1 MNIDEVKEY
10 FKLDGYVIISLK
22 ELCSNIK
29 KLDYI
34 FKGNFVMSN
43 NFNRLLYVSIKK
55 GLSNYDVLT
64 EVSYNEVLLNYA
76 TKNFSNNGLIIGNIS
91 DDEKTLI
98 DALIGYVGSDEDTI
112 FMVRVKDLE
121 KFFY

>member
-1 MNIDEVKEY
+1 MNIDEVKEH

-34 FKGNFVMSN
+34 FRGNFVMSN

-55 GLSNYDVLT
+55 GLDNYNILT
-64 EVSYNEVLLNYA
+64 DVSYNDVLLNYA

-98 DALIGYVGSDEDTI
+98 DTLIGYVGSDEDTI
-112 FMVRVKDLE
+112 FMIRVKDLE

>member
-34 FKGNFVMSN
+34 FRGNFVMSN

-55 GLSNYDVLT
+55 GLDNYDILT
-64 EVSYNEVLLNYA
+64 DVSYNDVLLNYA
-76 TKNFSNNGLIIGNIS
+76 TKNFSNNGLIIGNIF
-91 DDEKTLI
+91 DDEEILI
-98 DALIGYVGSDEDTI
+98 DTLIGYVGSDEDTI
-112 FMVRVKDLE
+112 FMIRVKDLE

>member
-1 MNIDEVKEY
+1 MNIDEVKEH

-34 FKGNFVMSN
+34 FRGNFVMSN

-55 GLSNYDVLT
+55 GLDNYDILT
-64 EVSYNEVLLNYA
+64 DVSYNDVLLNYA
-76 TKNFSNNGLIIGNIS
+76 TKNFSNNGLIIGNIF
-91 DDEKTLI
+91 DDEEILMKTLI
-98 DALIGYVGSDEDTI
+98 GYIGSDEDTI
-112 FMVRVKDLE
+112 FMIRVKDLE

>member
-22 ELCSNIK
+22 ELYSNIK
-29 KLDYI
+29 KLEHI
-34 FKGNFVMSN
+34 FRGNFVMSN

-55 GLSNYDVLT
+55 GLDNYDILT
-64 EVSYNEVLLNYA
+64 DVSYNDVLLNYA
-76 TKNFSNNGLIIGNIS
+76 TKNFSNNGLIIGNIF

-98 DALIGYVGSDEDTI
+98 DTLIGYVGSDEDTI
-112 FMVRVKDLE
+112 FMIRVKDLE

>member
-1 MNIDEVKEY
+1 MNIDELKEH

-55 GLSNYDVLT
+55 GLDNYDILT
-64 EVSYNEVLLNYA
+64 DVSYNDVLLNYA
-76 TKNFSNNGLIIGNIS
+76 TKNFSNNGLIIGNIF
-91 DDEKTLI
+91 DDEEILMKT
-98 DALIGYVGSDEDTI
+98 LIGYVGSDEDTI
-112 FMVRVKDLE
+112 FMIRVKDLE

>member
-34 FKGNFVMSN
+34 FRGNFVMSN

-55 GLSNYDVLT
+55 GLDNYDILT
-64 EVSYNEVLLNYA
+64 DVSYNDVLLNYA
-76 TKNFSNNGLIIGNIS
+76 TKNFSNNGLIIGNIF
-91 DDEKTLI
+91 DDEEILMKT
-98 DALIGYVGSDEDTI
+98 LIGYVGSDEDTI
-112 FMVRVKDLE
+112 FMIRVKDLE

>member
-1 MNIDEVKEY
+1 MNIDELKEH

-34 FKGNFVMSN
+34 FRGNFVMSN

-55 GLSNYDVLT
+55 GLDNYDILT
-64 EVSYNEVLLNYA
+64 DVSYNDVLLNYA
-76 TKNFSNNGLIIGNIS
+76 TKNFSNNGLIIGSIS

-98 DALIGYVGSDEDTI
+98 DTLIGYVGSDEDTI

>member
-1 MNIDEVKEY
+1 MNIDEVKEH

-34 FKGNFVMSN
+34 FRGNFVMSN

-55 GLSNYDVLT
+55 GLDNYDILT
-64 EVSYNEVLLNYA
+64 DVSYNDVLLNYA
-76 TKNFSNNGLIIGNIS
+76 TKNFSNNGLIIGNIF

-98 DALIGYVGSDEDTI
+98 DTLIGYVGSDEDTI
-112 FMVRVKDLE
+112 FMIRVKDLE

>member
-43 NFNRLLYVSIKK
+43 NFNRLLYVSIKRK
-55 GLSNYDVLT
+55 NK
-64 EVSYNEVLLNYA
+64 LLN
-76 TKNFSNNGLIIGNIS
+76 
-91 DDEKTLI
+91 
-98 DALIGYVGSDEDTI
+98 
-112 FMVRVKDLE
+112 
-121 KFFY
+121 

>member
-34 FKGNFVMSN
+34 FRGNFVMSN

-55 GLSNYDVLT
+55 GLDNYDILT
-64 EVSYNEVLLNYA
+64 DVSYNDVLLNYA
-76 TKNFSNNGLIIGNIS
+76 TKNFSNNGLIIGSIF
-91 DDEKTLI
+91 DDEEILMKT
-98 DALIGYVGSDEDTI
+98 LIGYVGSDEDTI
-112 FMVRVKDLE
+112 FMIRVKDLE

>member
-1 MNIDEVKEY
+1 MNIDELKEH
-10 FKLDGYVIISLK
+10 FKLNGYVIISLK

-34 FKGNFVMSN
+34 FRGNFVMSN

-55 GLSNYDVLT
+55 GLDNYDILT
-64 EVSYNEVLLNYA
+64 DVSYNDVLLNYA
-76 TKNFSNNGLIIGNIS
+76 TKNFSNNGLIIGSIS
-91 DDEKTLI
+91 DDEKMLI
-98 DALIGYVGSDEDTI
+98 DTLIGYVGSDEDTI
-112 FMVRVKDLE
+112 FMIRVKDLE

>member
-1 MNIDEVKEY
+1 MNIDELKEH

-55 GLSNYDVLT
+55 GLDNYDILT
-64 EVSYNEVLLNYA
+64 DVSYNDVLLNYA

-98 DALIGYVGSDEDTI
+98 DTLIGYVGSDEDTI
-112 FMVRVKDLE
+112 FMIRIKDLE

>member
-1 MNIDEVKEY
+1 MNIDELKEH

-34 FKGNFVMSN
+34 FRGNFVMSN

-55 GLSNYDVLT
+55 GLDNYDILT
-64 EVSYNEVLLNYA
+64 DVSYNDVLLNYV
-76 TKNFSNNGLIIGNIS
+76 TKNFSNNGLIIGSIS

-98 DALIGYVGSDEDTI
+98 DALINYVGSDEDTI
-112 FMVRVKDLE
+112 FMIRVKDLE

>member
-1 MNIDEVKEY
+1 MNIDEVKEH

-34 FKGNFVMSN
+34 FRGNFVMSD

-55 GLSNYDVLT
+55 GLDNYDILT
-64 EVSYNEVLLNYA
+64 DVSYNDVLLNYA
-76 TKNFSNNGLIIGNIS
+76 TKNFSNNGLIIGSIS
-91 DDEKTLI
+91 DDEEILMKTLI
-98 DALIGYVGSDEDTI
+98 GYIGSDEDTI
-112 FMVRVKDLE
+112 FMIRVKDLE

>member
-10 FKLDGYVIISLK
+10 FQSDGYVIISLK

-34 FKGNFVMSN
+34 FRGNFVMSV
-43 NFNRLLYVSIKK
+43 NFNRLHYVSFQK
-55 GLSNYDVLT
+55 GLSNYDILT
-64 EVSYNEVLLNYA
+64 EVSYNDVLLNYA
-76 TKNFSNNGLIIGNIS
+76 TKNFSNNGLIIGSIS

-98 DALIGYVGSDEDTI
+98 DTLINYVGSDEDTI
-112 FMVRVKDLE
+112 FMIRVKDLE
-121 KFFY
+121 KIFY

>member
-1 MNIDEVKEY
+1 MNIDELKEH

-55 GLSNYDVLT
+55 GLDNYDILT
-64 EVSYNEVLLNYA
+64 DVSYNDVLLNYA
-76 TKNFSNNGLIIGNIS
+76 TKNFSNNGLIIGSIS
-91 DDEKTLI
+91 DDEKMLI
-98 DALIGYVGSDEDTI
+98 DTLIGYVGSDEDTI
-112 FMVRVKDLE
+112 FMIRVKDLE

>member
-34 FKGNFVMSN
+34 FRGNFVMSN

-55 GLSNYDVLT
+55 GLDNYDILT
-64 EVSYNEVLLNYA
+64 DVSYNDVLLNYA

-98 DALIGYVGSDEDTI
+98 DTLIGYIGSDEDTI
-112 FMVRVKDLE
+112 FMIRVKDLE

>member
-55 GLSNYDVLT
+55 GLDNYDILT
-64 EVSYNEVLLNYA
+64 DVSYNDVLLNYA

-98 DALIGYVGSDEDTI
+98 DTLIGYVGSDEDTI
-112 FMVRVKDLE
+112 FMIRVKDLE

>member
-34 FKGNFVMSN
+34 FRGNFVMSN
-43 NFNRLLYVSIKK
+43 NSNRLLYVSIKK
-55 GLSNYDVLT
+55 GLDNYDILT
-64 EVSYNEVLLNYA
+64 DVSYNDVLLNYA
-76 TKNFSNNGLIIGNIS
+76 TKNFSNNGLIIGNIF
-91 DDEKTLI
+91 DDEEILMKT
-98 DALIGYVGSDEDTI
+98 LIGYVGSDEDTI
-112 FMVRVKDLE
+112 FMIRVKDLE

>member
-64 EVSYNEVLLNYA
+64 EVSYNDVLLNYA
-76 TKNFSNNGLIIGNIS
+76 TKNFSNNGLIIGNIF

-98 DALIGYVGSDEDTI
+98 DILINYVGSDEDTI
-112 FMVRVKDLE
+112 FMIRIKDLE

>member
-1 MNIDEVKEY
+1 MNIDEVKEH

-34 FKGNFVMSN
+34 FRGNFVMSN

-55 GLSNYDVLT
+55 GLDNYDILT
-64 EVSYNEVLLNYA
+64 DVSYNDVLLNYA
-76 TKNFSNNGLIIGNIS
+76 TKNFSNNGLIIGNIF
-91 DDEKTLI
+91 DNEEILMKTLI
-98 DALIGYVGSDEDTI
+98 GYIGSDEDTI
-112 FMVRVKDLE
+112 FMIRVKDLE

>member
-1 MNIDEVKEY
+1 MNIDELKEH

-34 FKGNFVMSN
+34 FRGNFVMSN

-55 GLSNYDVLT
+55 GLDNYDILT
-64 EVSYNEVLLNYA
+64 DVSYNDVLLNYA
-76 TKNFSNNGLIIGNIS
+76 TKNFSNNGLIIGNIF
-91 DDEKTLI
+91 DDEEILMKTLI
-98 DALIGYVGSDEDTI
+98 GYIGSDEDTI
-112 FMVRVKDLE
+112 FMIRVKDLE

>member
-1 MNIDEVKEY
+1 MNIDEVKEH

-34 FKGNFVMSN
+34 FRGNFVMSN

-55 GLSNYDVLT
+55 GLDNYDILT
-64 EVSYNEVLLNYA
+64 DVSYNDVLLNYA

-98 DALIGYVGSDEDTI
+98 DTLIGYIGSDEDTI
-112 FMVRVKDLE
+112 FMIRIKNLE

>member
-1 MNIDEVKEY
+1 MNIDELKEH

-34 FKGNFVMSN
+34 FRGNFVMSN
-43 NFNRLLYVSIKK
+43 NFNRLFYVSIKK
-55 GLSNYDVLT
+55 GLDNYDILT
-64 EVSYNEVLLNYA
+64 DVSYNDVLLNYA
-76 TKNFSNNGLIIGNIS
+76 TKNFSNNGLIIGSIS

-98 DALIGYVGSDEDTI
+98 DALINYVGSDEDTF
-112 FMVRVKDLE
+112 FMIRVKDLE

>member
-1 MNIDEVKEY
+1 MNIDEVKEH

-34 FKGNFVMSN
+34 FRGNFVMSN

-55 GLSNYDVLT
+55 GLDNYNILT
-64 EVSYNEVLLNYA
+64 DVSYNDVLLNYA
-76 TKNFSNNGLIIGNIS
+76 TKNFSNNGLIIGNIF
-91 DDEKTLI
+91 DDEEILMKTLI
-98 DALIGYVGSDEDTI
+98 NYVGSDEDTI
-112 FMVRVKDLE
+112 FMIRVKDLE

>member
-1 MNIDEVKEY
+1 MNIDELKEHI
-10 FKLDGYVIISLK
+10 KLDGYVIISLK

-64 EVSYNEVLLNYA
+64 EVSYNEILLNYV

-98 DALIGYVGSDEDTI
+98 DTLIGYVGSDEDTI
-112 FMVRVKDLE
+112 FMIRVKDLE

>member
-1 MNIDEVKEY
+1 MNIDELKEH

-55 GLSNYDVLT
+55 GLYNYDILT
-64 EVSYNEVLLNYA
+64 DVSYNDVLLNYA

-98 DALIGYVGSDEDTI
+98 DTLIGYVGSDEDTI
-112 FMVRVKDLE
+112 FMIRVKDLE

>member
-22 ELCSNIK
+22 ELCFNIK

-34 FKGNFVMSN
+34 FRGNFVMSN

-55 GLSNYDVLT
+55 GLDN
-64 EVSYNEVLLNYA
+64 
-76 TKNFSNNGLIIGNIS
+76 
-91 DDEKTLI
+91 
-98 DALIGYVGSDEDTI
+98 
-112 FMVRVKDLE
+112 
-121 KFFY
+121 

>member
-34 FKGNFVMSN
+34 FRGNFVMSN

-55 GLSNYDVLT
+55 GLDNYDILT
-64 EVSYNEVLLNYA
+64 DVSYNDVLLNYA
-76 TKNFSNNGLIIGNIS
+76 TKNFSNNGLIIGSIF

-98 DALIGYVGSDEDTI
+98 DTLIGYVGSDEDTI
-112 FMVRVKDLE
+112 FMIRVKDLE

>member
-1 MNIDEVKEY
+1 MNIDEVKEH

-34 FKGNFVMSN
+34 FRGNFVMSN

-55 GLSNYDVLT
+55 GLNNYNILT
-64 EVSYNEVLLNYA
+64 DVSYNDVLLNYA

-98 DALIGYVGSDEDTI
+98 DTLIGYVGSDEDTI
-112 FMVRVKDLE
+112 FMIRVKDLE

>member
-34 FKGNFVMSN
+34 FRGNFVMSN

-55 GLSNYDVLT
+55 GLSNYDILT

-91 DDEKTLI
+91 DDEEILMKT
-98 DALIGYVGSDEDTI
+98 LIGYVGSDEDTI
-112 FMVRVKDLE
+112 FMIRVKDLE

>member
-1 MNIDEVKEY
+1 MNIDKVKEH

-34 FKGNFVMSN
+34 FRGNFVMSN

-55 GLSNYDVLT
+55 GLDNYDILT
-64 EVSYNEVLLNYA
+64 DVSYNDVLLNYA
-76 TKNFSNNGLIIGNIS
+76 TKNFSNNGLIIGNIF
-91 DDEKTLI
+91 DDEEILMKT
-98 DALIGYVGSDEDTI
+98 LIGYVGSDEDTI
-112 FMVRVKDLE
+112 FMIRVKDLE

>member
-1 MNIDEVKEY
+1 MNIDELKEH

-22 ELCSNIK
+22 ELCSSIK

-55 GLSNYDVLT
+55 GLDNYDILT
-64 EVSYNEVLLNYA
+64 DVSYNDVLLNYA

-98 DALIGYVGSDEDTI
+98 DTLIGYVGSDEDTI
-112 FMVRVKDLE
+112 FMIRVKDLE

>member
-1 MNIDEVKEY
+1 MNIDEVKEH

-34 FKGNFVMSN
+34 FRGNFVMSN

-55 GLSNYDVLT
+55 GLDNYNILT
-64 EVSYNEVLLNYA
+64 DVSYNDVLLNYA
-76 TKNFSNNGLIIGNIS
+76 TKNFSNNGLIIGNIF
-91 DDEKTLI
+91 DDEEILMKTLI
-98 DALIGYVGSDEDTI
+98 GYIGSDEDTI
-112 FMVRVKDLE
+112 FMIRVKDLE

>member
-1 MNIDEVKEY
+1 MNIDELKEH

-34 FKGNFVMSN
+34 FRGNFVMSN

-55 GLSNYDVLT
+55 GLDNYDILT
-64 EVSYNEVLLNYA
+64 DVSYNDVLLNYA
-76 TKNFSNNGLIIGNIS
+76 TKNFSNNGLIIGNIF
-91 DDEKTLI
+91 DDEEILMKT
-98 DALIGYVGSDEDTI
+98 LIGYVGSDEDTI
-112 FMVRVKDLE
+112 FMIRVKDLE

>member
-1 MNIDEVKEY
+1 MNIDELKEH

-64 EVSYNEVLLNYA
+64 EVSYNEILLNYV

-98 DALIGYVGSDEDTI
+98 DTLIGYVGSDEDTI
-112 FMVRVKDLE
+112 FMIRVKDLE

>member
-1 MNIDEVKEY
+1 MNINEIKEY

-34 FKGNFVMSN
+34 FRGNFVMSN

-55 GLSNYDVLT
+55 GLDNYDILT
-64 EVSYNEVLLNYA
+64 DVSYNDVLLNYA

-98 DALIGYVGSDEDTI
+98 DTLIGYVGSDEDTI
-112 FMVRVKDLE
+112 FMVKVKDLE

>member
-10 FKLDGYVIISLK
+10 FKLDGYVIIPLK

-34 FKGNFVMSN
+34 FRGNFVMSN